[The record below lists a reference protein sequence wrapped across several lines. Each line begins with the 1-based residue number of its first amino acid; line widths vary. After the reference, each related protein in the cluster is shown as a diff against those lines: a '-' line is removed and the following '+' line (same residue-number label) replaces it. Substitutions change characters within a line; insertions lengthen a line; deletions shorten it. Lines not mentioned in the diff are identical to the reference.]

1 MKKQRGLS
9 PLSLKSRLSP
19 LSLKSRLS
27 PLFLI
32 LLLLTSCTGRKKAA
46 TSEKRSEISSSDRIT
61 IGFSIDTLAIERW
74 QHDLDV
80 FMNKAKEMG
89 ADVIVQNAGND
100 VEEQKRQLMYLLDRN
115 VDVIVVLPKEANSI
129 SEQIQKI
136 KAKNIPVISY
146 DRLTLNADIDLYMTI
161 NSEKVG
167 ELMAQGLRKAARG
180 TTWYCILG
188 PEEDFNMTLI
198 KRGITKVITGSP
210 IRITHT
216 FYTSGWNYDLAYQEM
231 VRLITNNSIPDAIVC
246 GNDAVADSVIQALTL
261 YYKDNHIPVC
271 GQDADI
277 AACQYIVQGKQDF
290 SVYKPITKL
299 AELTAE
305 YAVRIAEGE
314 EVEELN
320 SKLTTINNNYGD
332 IPVLWLEPEI
342 VNKDNI
348 DEIIINSGFHTHGE
362 VYRDR

>member
-1 MKKQRGLS
+1 
-9 PLSLKSRLSP
+9 
-19 LSLKSRLS
+19 
-27 PLFLI
+27 
-32 LLLLTSCTGRKKAA
+32 
-46 TSEKRSEISSSDRIT
+46 
-61 IGFSIDTLAIERW
+61 
-74 QHDLDV
+74 
-80 FMNKAKEMG
+80 
-89 ADVIVQNAGND
+89 
-100 VEEQKRQLMYLLDRN
+100 
-115 VDVIVVLPKEANSI
+115 
-129 SEQIQKI
+129 
-136 KAKNIPVISY
+136 
-146 DRLTLNADIDLYMTI
+146 
-161 NSEKVG
+161 
-167 ELMAQGLRKAARG
+167 
-180 TTWYCILG
+180 
-188 PEEDFNMTLI
+188 
-198 KRGITKVITGSP
+198 
-210 IRITHT
+210 
-216 FYTSGWNYDLAYQEM
+216 M

-314 EVEELN
+314 EVKDLN
-320 SKLTTINNNYGD
+320 SKLATINNNYGD